1 MLTIENDRLRVR
13 VKEHGAELCGIYS
26 KEHDTE
32 YMWQPGYEIWDHSC
46 LTLFPNNGRIYK
58 DRTVIGGRDREHR
71 GAGSP
76 GTARERRN
84 TAVFPV

>member
-13 VKEHGAELCGIYS
+13 VKELGAELCGIYS

-58 DRTVIGGRDREHR
+58 DRTVIGGRVYPATMKHGGISHMSSRC
-71 GAGSP
+71 A
-76 GTARERRN
+76 
-84 TAVFPV
+84 

>member
-32 YMWQPGYEIWDHSC
+32 YMWQPGYEYGTTAALRC
-46 LTLFPNNGRIYK
+46 FPTTEGYT
-58 DRTVIGGRDREHR
+58 RT
-71 GAGSP
+71 
-76 GTARERRN
+76 ER
-84 TAVFPV
+84 